1 MQKSDKYFL
10 AKKDYIPGCE
20 KPTNQSPIT
29 LAKRMWQN
37 ELKLAPELGD
47 FVVDTVEDEEIEGFK
62 GVRCVERAY
71 IVDVKLRQPVD
82 EKAIALVGL
91 PFMQSFSTS
100 AQNDE
105 GRLVVRNFEWAKV
118 AKCKTDSKTHRKVSL
133 QDYEHVSCMEFAAG

>member
-1 MQKSDKYFL
+1 MMTHDSFRSQQILIMMETVRLRFTYIGHVMMQKSDKYFL

-37 ELKLAPELGD
+37 ELKLAPEPGD

-71 IVDVKLRQPVD
+71 IVDVKLRQPGD
-82 EKAIALVGL
+82 EKAIA
-91 PFMQSFSTS
+91 
-100 AQNDE
+100 
-105 GRLVVRNFEWAKV
+105 
-118 AKCKTDSKTHRKVSL
+118 
-133 QDYEHVSCMEFAAG
+133 